1 MSEEVHAKIAQL
13 VGEKPVVLFMKGSR
27 RFPQCGFSSRVV
39 SILDQHLPSYETVN
53 VLTDPA
59 LRDGIKSFSQWPT
72 IPQLYVRG
80 KFVGGC
86 DIVTEMA
93 ESGELKEL
101 LGDLAAPAKPVAPPK
116 VQVTEGAARA
126 LKEAAESDT
135 DKARLVID
143 GQYRYDLYFDDQK
156 PNDFVVDTGSV
167 ALLVDP
173 ESARRADGMTIDFV
187 GGDGGGFKMENPNE
201 PPRVRSLT
209 VQDLKAMMERGE
221 KLELYDVRTPRER
234 DIVKIDGDKFL
245 DEEGLA
251 ELEKTSRDTPLAFYC
266 HHGGRSRS
274 AAERFLG
281 MGFTRVYNVEGG
293 VDAWARQI
301 DKRLSTY

>member
-1 MSEEVHAKIAQL
+1 MSDETHAKIAQL
-13 VGEKPVVLFMKGSR
+13 VQDKPVVLFMKGSR

-39 SILDQHLPSYETVN
+39 QILDKHLPSYDTVN

-59 LRDGIKSFSQWPT
+59 IREGIKAFSQWPT

-86 DIVTEMA
+86 DIVTEMND
-93 ESGELKEL
+93 SGELKDL
-101 LGDLAAPAKPVAPPK
+101 LGDLAAPAKPAAPPK
-116 VQVTEGAARA
+116 VKVTEAAARA
-126 LKEAAESDT
+126 LKDAAESET

-143 GQYRYDLYFDDQK
+143 GQYRYDLYFDEKKSD
-156 PNDFVVDTGSV
+156 DFVIDTGSV
-167 ALLVDP
+167 QLLVDP
-173 ESARRADGMTIDFV
+173 ESARRADGMSIDFV

-201 PPRVRSLT
+201 PPRVRSLS
-209 VQDLKAMMERGE
+209 VQDLKAMMDKGE
-221 KLELYDVRTPRER
+221 KLALFDVRTPRER
-234 DIVKIDGDKFL
+234 EIVKIDGDTFL
-245 DEEGLA
+245 DEAGLA
-251 ELEKTSRDTPLAFYC
+251 QLEKLSKDTPLVFYC
-266 HHGGRSRS
+266 HSGGRSRS